1 MKKRRNIITI
11 NRIIKILKEG
21 DMNTANLYYTLKER
35 WPRTA
40 PSMPSLGNLLSRSK
54 EFAEAGEERVI
65 DDTGHGQNYDVKVWR
80 LVK

>member
-54 EFAEAGEERVI
+54 EFAEAGEERSI
-65 DDTGHGQNYDVKVWR
+65 DYTGHGQNYDVKVWR

>member
-1 MKKRRNIITI
+1 
-11 NRIIKILKEG
+11 
-21 DMNTANLYYTLKER
+21 
-35 WPRTA
+35 
-40 PSMPSLGNLLSRSK
+40 MPSLGNLLSRSK